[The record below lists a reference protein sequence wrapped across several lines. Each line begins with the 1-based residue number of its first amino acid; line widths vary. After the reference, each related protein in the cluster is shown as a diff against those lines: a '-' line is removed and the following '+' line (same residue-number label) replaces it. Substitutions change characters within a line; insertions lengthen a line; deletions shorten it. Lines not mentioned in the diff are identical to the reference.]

1 MALKTY
7 IQIHVYVSCLWVCQ
21 TYFGLTAAFFY
32 YFRRT
37 TGRICKLL
45 PLRIPRVYEEPC
57 PLPDHR
63 GPGRNQRH
71 QIRTNPRLFTVEVPG
86 SHGASVRPRR
96 RDART
101 VWLPEPAALLPWAP
115 KPQPLRVHVSAE
127 RAGTLLLAQLCEE
140 PGHHLPRDASVRAHA
155 AARWIFVTSA
165 GTRSPLL

>member
-1 MALKTY
+1 MCIYRL
-7 IQIHVYVSCLWVCQ
+7 IS
-21 TYFGLTAAFFY
+21 GLPLHSFT

-71 QIRTNPRLFTVEVPG
+71 QVRTNSRLLTVEVPR
-86 SHGASVRPRR
+86 SHGASVWPRR
-96 RDART
+96 SDART
-101 VWLPEPAALLPWAP
+101 VWLPQPASLLPGAP
-115 KPQPLRVHVSAE
+115 QSQPVRLRVPAE
-127 RAGTLLLAQLCEE
+127 RTGALLLAQLGEK
-140 PGHHLPRDASVRAHA
+140 PGHHLPSDASVLARA